1 MNAFLTLIRRELW
14 EHRGLVWAPL
24 LTAALLV
31 VVTFFGSRV
40 GGVDINFDDDES
52 IFFADLAENP
62 AAQIQLFAVWTSSLM
77 VPQLLVALLVI
88 FFYLLDGL
96 YSERKH
102 ASILFSKS
110 LPVSDAAT
118 VGAKFMVAA
127 FLMPIWVW
135 ALSLVGG
142 LLIFLIVKVIVAG
155 TPLAPLGVWHGS
167 AWVLVQATL
176 LQNLLIAALW
186 YAPVA
191 AWLLLISV
199 FAKRSPFLWAV
210 LPPLLLV
217 ILESVAF
224 DSTRVLTFIGYR
236 LSGFF
241 QFMAGGFMRSDED
254 GPSLQSI
261 AEAYSALS
269 ATPLLASP
277 SLWLGVLAAALLL
290 AAVVRLRRWRD
301 DA

>member
-88 FFYLLDGL
+88 FFYLLDAL
-96 YSERKH
+96 YSERKDR
-102 ASILFSKS
+102 SILFWKS

-135 ALSLVGG
+135 ALSLVSG
-142 LLIFLIVKVIVAG
+142 LLIFLIVKVIVAA
-155 TPLAPLGVWHGS
+155 THLAPLGLRRGFEIAPERHVGGRGQVWRHH
-167 AWVLVQATL
+167 
-176 LQNLLIAALW
+176 
-186 YAPVA
+186 
-191 AWLLLISV
+191 
-199 FAKRSPFLWAV
+199 
-210 LPPLLLV
+210 LV
-217 ILESVAF
+217 IGVGQCLG
-224 DSTRVLTFIGYR
+224 RPR
-236 LSGFF
+236 L
-241 QFMAGGFMRSDED
+241 GGFEPRQRAGLVDHIIVVTRWYGGKHLGGD
-254 GPSLQSI
+254 RFRHVQDCVT
-261 AEAYSALS
+261 AY
-269 ATPLLASP
+269 LAN
-277 SLWLGVLAAALLL
+277 LAG
-290 AAVVRLRRWRD
+290 
-301 DA
+301 